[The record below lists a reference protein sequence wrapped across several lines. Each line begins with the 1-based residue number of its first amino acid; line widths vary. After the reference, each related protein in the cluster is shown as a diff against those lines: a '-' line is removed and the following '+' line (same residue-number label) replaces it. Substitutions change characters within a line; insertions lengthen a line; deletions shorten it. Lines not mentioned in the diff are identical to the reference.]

1 MTKNGTKD
9 ARIQNRDEAANRRYF
24 IDLQCHARVITL
36 LLMAGLTVF
45 LSWKEQYFYAL
56 CSACLSLAAATSDR
70 LKRSGWADRDFKVS
84 GTLSEGGT
92 ARGLKPR
99 WPAAAV

>member
-36 LLMAGLTVF
+36 LLMAGLTIF
-45 LSWKEQYFYAL
+45 LSWREQYFYSL
-56 CSACLSLAAATSDR
+56 CSACLALAAATCDR
-70 LKRSGWADRDFKVS
+70 LKKLRLSRQGFQGEWDVVRRRVRSR
-84 GTLSEGGT
+84 
-92 ARGLKPR
+92 P
-99 WPAAAV
+99 

>member
-9 ARIQNRDEAANRRYF
+9 ARIQNRDEAVKKGDF
-24 IDLQCHARVITL
+24 MDLQAHAKWISI
-36 LLMAGLTVF
+36 LLMAGLTIF

-70 LKRSGWADRDFKVS
+70 LKKIRLGRQGFQGEWDVVRRRDRSR
-84 GTLSEGGT
+84 
-92 ARGLKPR
+92 P
-99 WPAAAV
+99 